1 VSRTIHG
8 ADHRHTDATA
18 AAAERDLHAAVEDL
32 YSCCGQ
38 PEARTMYSAVGSYAG
53 SALYELVRIFRSCFR
68 SLTQIAA
75 PAGPLLAQRPVH
87 AVHIRI
93 LV

>member
-1 VSRTIHG
+1 VSRTIHR

-68 SLTQIAA
+68 SLTQS
-75 PAGPLLAQRPVH
+75 
-87 AVHIRI
+87 
-93 LV
+93 